1 MPQFVFLW
9 TDIALWLMVLGALTY
24 AWRVRRSPNLRSTW
38 ARVARDTPAMC
49 SAVVL
54 AAFAVVGLL
63 DSVHYRPLLPPAPGV
78 AADAP
83 RVYAPAVKSALDGL
97 LLSLIHI

>member
-54 AAFAVVGLL
+54 AAFAVAVSYTHLT
-63 DSVHYRPLLPPAPGV
+63 LPTNREV
-78 AADAP
+78 
-83 RVYAPAVKSALDGL
+83 
-97 LLSLIHI
+97 